1 VDLQGE
7 EVPTAQVPEVPT
19 AQVPVAPMEA
29 VPTEEQGAAIVE
41 RVECRLAR
49 IAQLVVSV
57 VEEEVLD
64 LEH

>member
-1 VDLQGE
+1 
-7 EVPTAQVPEVPT
+7 
-19 AQVPVAPMEA
+19 ME
-29 VPTEEQGAAIVE
+29 EEQGAAIVE

-57 VEEEVLD
+57 AEEEVLD